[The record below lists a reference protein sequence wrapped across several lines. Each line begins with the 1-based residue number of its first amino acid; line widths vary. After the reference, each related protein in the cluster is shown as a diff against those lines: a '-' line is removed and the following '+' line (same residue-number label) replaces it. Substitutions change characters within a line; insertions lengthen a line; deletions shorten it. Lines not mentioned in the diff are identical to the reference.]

1 MHDFSDNEL
10 ICSPVKYANS
20 NKQVVDGKRL
30 FIAKSHYSIRKQ
42 VRLVEHS
49 EGGNKEGHRSESG
62 HRRRRTEEEGPGL
75 FTFKSCRY
83 ICRQFGQFSLHDDL
97 V

>member
-1 MHDFSDNEL
+1 MQDFSDNEL
-10 ICSPVKYANS
+10 IFSPVKYANS

-30 FIAKSHYSIRKQ
+30 FIAKSLYSIRKPMC
-42 VRLVEHS
+42 LIKHS

-62 HRRRRTEEEGPGL
+62 HRRRRTEEEDPGL
-75 FTFKSCRY
+75 FTFKSCRN
-83 ICRQFGQFSLHDDL
+83 ICRQFGQFALYDNF